1 MYSGTSSRQRQSKPQ
16 GNLLAVIS
24 GSASIGKKGPKKN
37 FDNWREWLTELFPS
51 YVTRPFSQRHI
62 DFWEWVELL
71 QPNTRPRPF
80 VAIWP
85 RGGAKSTSAELACV
99 RVGYKQTRRYIWY
112 ISSTQDKADK
122 HVETIASLLET
133 PELERHYPNLSSRKI
148 GKYGNSKG
156 WRRSRLR
163 TASGLTIDALGL
175 DVGAR
180 GAKVEEQ
187 RPDLMIFD
195 DVDEKHDTPATVK
208 KKIDLITTSLLPAGS
223 SDLAVLFI
231 QNLIHPNSI
240 ASKLASAVPEFLTDR
255 QVSGPHPAI
264 EGMAYEQRE
273 GRFVI
278 TGGTPTWEGQDLDT
292 CQNQIDTWGLSAFL
306 QEAQQDVEQSG
317 GIWDHITFRHCE
329 RHELPDL
336 VRGCVWCDPAVTS
349 TDESCSNG
357 IIADAIAANKIIYR
371 LYAWEGIDTPLNV
384 LKRSIRVAIQYRL
397 QYVGV
402 ETNQG
407 GDLWKDEF
415 QTALNILKHDIREE
429 LDAREYA
436 AIVWPGFRQEKAGSS
451 TGGKVE
457 RNQRMLVDYENGKVI
472 HVIGTHETLE
482 RALKRFPTEP
492 LDLADAAFW
501 GWNDLC
507 GSGHVEIVPN
517 PFYS

>member
-1 MYSGTSSRQRQSKPQ
+1 MSLQTSSLPKPSKRQNPLS
-16 GNLLAVIS
+16 AVIS
-24 GSASIGKKGPKKN
+24 GGRTTNKKAGPTKN
-37 FDNWREWLTELFPS
+37 FENWRDWLKQLFPN
-51 YVTRPFSQRHI
+51 YVTAPFAQRHI
-62 DFWEWVELL
+62 DLWEWVEHL
-71 QPNTRPRPF
+71 QPNIRPRPF

-99 RVGYKQTRRYIWY
+99 RVGFKQTRRYAWY

-122 HVETIASLLET
+122 HVETIGALLESPRLESAY
-133 PELERHYPNLSSRKI
+133 PELANRKV

-187 RPDLMIFD
+187 RPDFMIFD

-240 ASKLASAVPEFLTDR
+240 ASKLASNAPEFLTDR
-255 QVSGPHPAI
+255 IVSGPHPAI
-264 EGMAYEQRE
+264 VGLAYEQRD

-278 TGGTPTWEGQDLDT
+278 TAGSETWKGQGLAI

-306 QEAQQDVEQSG
+306 QEAQQNVEQSG
-317 GIWDHITFRHCE
+317 GIWDHITFRRCE
-329 RHELPDL
+329 RSEVPDF

-349 TDESCSNG
+349 TEESCSNG
-357 IIADAIAANKIIYR
+357 IIADALGDDDILYR
-371 LYAWEGIDTPLNV
+371 LFAWEGVDTPLNV
-384 LKRSIRVAIQYRL
+384 LKRSITKAVEYGLRD
-397 QYVGV
+397 VGV

-407 GDLWKDEF
+407 GDLWEDEF
-415 QTALNILKHDIREE
+415 STALGLVQKDFQERLNTEE
-429 LDAREYA
+429 YNR
-436 AIVWPGFRQEKAGSS
+436 IVWPSFKQEKAGAG

-457 RNQRMLVDYENGKVI
+457 RNQRMLVSYENGKVI

-482 RALKRFPTEP
+482 RALKRFPMEP
-492 LDLADAAFW
+492 LDLADAAYW
-501 GWNDLC
+501 GWIDLC
-507 GSGHVEIVPN
+507 GGDWLLVGK
-517 PFYS
+517 Y

>member
-1 MYSGTSSRQRQSKPQ
+1 MAKILEPSLRIR
-16 GNLLAVIS
+16 A
-24 GSASIGKKGPKKN
+24 SAEIELRRRIAEDLRK
-37 FDNWREWLTELFPS
+37 DENWQDWLERLFPD
-51 YVTRPFSQRHI
+51 YVTAPFAQRHV
-62 DFWEWVELL
+62 DLWEWVELL

-122 HVETIASLLET
+122 HVETVGALLEGSQ
-133 PELERHYPNLSSRKI
+133 LERVYPELSSRKV

-240 ASKLASAVPEFLTDR
+240 ASKLASAAPEFLTDR
-255 QVSGPHPAI
+255 IVSGPHPAI
-264 EGMAYEQRE
+264 EGMAYEQQE
-273 GRFVI
+273 GRFII
-278 TGGTPTWEGQDLDT
+278 TAGEPTWEGQDIET

-329 RHELPDL
+329 RHEVPDL

-357 IIADAIAANKIIYR
+357 IIADAIDRNGILYR

-384 LKRSIRVAIQYRL
+384 LKRAIRIAIQNGL
-397 QYVGV
+397 GYVGV

-407 GDLWKDEF
+407 GDLWEDEF
-415 QTALNILKHDIREE
+415 ETALKLVKEE
-429 LDAREYA
+429 FQKTMTSEEFGKMQ
-436 AIVWPGFRQEKAGSS
+436 WPYFRQEKAGAS

-482 RALKRFPTEP
+482 RALKRFPMEP
-492 LDLADAAFW
+492 LDLADAGFW
-501 GWNDLC
+501 GWDDLC
-507 GSGHVEIVPN
+507 GGGWLMAGRG
-517 PFYS
+517 Y